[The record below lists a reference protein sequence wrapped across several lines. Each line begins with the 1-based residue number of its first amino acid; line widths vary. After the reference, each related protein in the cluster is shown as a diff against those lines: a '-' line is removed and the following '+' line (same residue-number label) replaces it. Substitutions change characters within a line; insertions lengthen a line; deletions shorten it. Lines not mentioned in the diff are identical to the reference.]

1 MVSKT
6 KVAVILSSIMIL
18 SGGTSYAGCDTSSL
32 SGSYAFRVAGENLGL
47 LDSSNAIHAFQRPE
61 QFAGVGEY
69 TFDGNGGFTRID
81 WNTGLGTPAF
91 PPSPVNDEG
100 FRTGVTGTYT
110 VSEDCTGT
118 ITVGLATVGTQIILA
133 IALVN
138 YGEGFYGVIKSE
150 HAATFSAANNTSDLS
165 CASGCE
171 VAVDLRVEAQKNSA
185 RRR

>member
-1 MVSKT
+1 
-6 KVAVILSSIMIL
+6 VAGVLSSIMIL
-18 SGGTSYAGCDTSSL
+18 NGGTSYAGCDTGSL

-47 LDSSNAIHAFQRPE
+47 LDSSNAIHVFQRPE

-69 TFDGNGGFTRID
+69 TFDGNGGFTRTD

-100 FRTGVTGTYT
+100 FRTGVTGTYS
-110 VSEDCTGT
+110 VSDDCTGT
-118 ITVGLATVGTQIILA
+118 ITVGLASVGTQIILA

-138 YGEGFYGVIKSE
+138 YGDGFYGVIKSE

-165 CASGCE
+165 CTSGCE
-171 VAVDLRVEAQKNSA
+171 VAVDLRVEAQKNAA

>member
-1 MVSKT
+1 MSISKAISVGT
-6 KVAVILSSIMIL
+6 VILFAGISS
-18 SGGTSYAGCDTSSL
+18 GYAGCDSSSL

-47 LDSSNAIHAFQRPE
+47 LDSSNALHAFQRPE

-69 TFDGNGGFTRID
+69 TFDGNGGFTRTD

-138 YGEGFYGVIKSE
+138 YGDGFYGVIKSE
-150 HAATFSAANNTSDLS
+150 RATAFSAANNTSDLS
-165 CASGCE
+165 CTSGCD
-171 VAVDLRVEAQKNSA
+171 VAVDLRVEAQKNST